1 MKQVQEI
8 KCKKLEKNFNKT
20 FRKDL
25 EMWLDKK
32 KIIPTFMVIF
42 IIFCFYIVFLYT
54 QKKYNED
61 DLIENY
67 KKNKISIEINT
78 LTNFQWDYVDFF
90 VTNAD
95 LQKVTFYQ
103 NEDIIFEKKKNFY

>member
-1 MKQVQEI
+1 
-8 KCKKLEKNFNKT
+8 
-20 FRKDL
+20 
-25 EMWLDKK
+25 MWLDKK

-103 NEDIIFEKKKNFY
+103 NEDIIFEKKKKFLLIQKGNYYLKFYSPQKIKVI

>member
-1 MKQVQEI
+1 
-8 KCKKLEKNFNKT
+8 
-20 FRKDL
+20 
-25 EMWLDKK
+25 MWLDKK